1 MRRRL
6 RRQQRIREA
15 LLLDLGAL
23 VFELHRHG
31 RREPELLQAKAA
43 ELSTVDEEVRSL
55 AEALKVGYAPQLVA
69 PGIAGSCPNCG
80 GLLTT
85 DDRFCSSCGTATGRA
100 LEAEPPKQ
108 AATGLDVNEGLTT
121 ETDLP
126 REEHEVLEPV
136 PEEEPEPEPE
146 PEEDIDEVE
155 EVEDSPQPFR
165 PSPPPPPPPP
175 PPAPSPRDADLFE
188 DVGRAVQ
195 AGIRRGRT
203 WMERRRR

>member
-31 RREPELLQAKAA
+31 RREPELLQSKAA
-43 ELSTVDEEVRSL
+43 ELTTVDEEVRSL
-55 AEALKVGYAPQLVA
+55 AEALEAGYGEPQLVA

-85 DDRFCSSCGTATGRA
+85 DARFCSSCGTATGLA
-100 LEAEPPKQ
+100 LEAEPPEQ
-108 AATGLDVNEGLTT
+108 AGPELDVDEGLNT
-121 ETDLP
+121 ETELP
-126 REEHEVLEPV
+126 TEEHAVLEPV
-136 PEEEPEPEPE
+136 PEEEPEPEL
-146 PEEDIDEVE
+146 EEDIEDVE
-155 EVEDSPQPFR
+155 EVEDSPQP
-165 PSPPPPPPPP
+165 SSTPPPPP
-175 PPAPSPRDADLFE
+175 PPAAPSRREADLFE

-195 AGIRRGRT
+195 AGLRRGRA
-203 WMERRRR
+203 WIERRRR